1 MGIMKWQEQSFRK
14 EQCVMDNQEVR
25 FGADKSIEQK
35 DKTLEKSEADRDK
48 FEKLLEDTS
57 IVYGEALRRLAEGE
71 PGTH

>member
-1 MGIMKWQEQSFRK
+1 MGIKERQEQSSRK
-14 EQCVMDNQEVR
+14 EQCVMDHQEVR

-57 IVYGEALRRLAEGE
+57 RVYGEALRRLAEGE